1 MEPKKFSLSDRLKS
15 FNYAFNGL
23 KILIQEEHNARIH
36 FFIALI
42 VIIGGFIYSISSM
55 EWIIVIFAIGFVIA
69 FELINT
75 AIEQIANF
83 ISPEKHESIKRI
95 KDIAAAAVLISVI
108 TAVLIGFIIFLPKI
122 FS

>member
-36 FFIALI
+36 FFVALI

-108 TAVLIGFIIFLPKI
+108 TAILIGFIIFLPKI

>member
-36 FFIALI
+36 FFVAFI

-95 KDIAAAAVLISVI
+95 KDIAAGAVLISVI